1 MGDKHDD
8 ELQDR
13 RGRKDQERPF
23 DRPNAA
29 VGRGDGR
36 VDDAMRM
43 TVGMIMAME
52 VVVVL
57 AMAVPVR
64 AETQPIQ
71 NLRDHARLATDI
83 C

>member
-1 MGDKHDD
+1 M
-8 ELQDR
+8 
-13 RGRKDQERPF
+13 
-23 DRPNAA
+23 
-29 VGRGDGR
+29 R
-36 VDDAMRM
+36 V